1 MARSPVYEP
10 ANFWIRLCEMLFY
23 PASRLLGRRTFGGV
37 DRLTIPGA
45 QLIVANHISHLDP
58 LYDAVFIR
66 TSGRIPHIMAKS
78 SLWKIPVLGGALTGT
93 GQIPVDRS
101 GSGAG
106 QASVDAATQ
115 ALADGKVVLIYPEG
129 SVTKEPDFW
138 PMKPKPGVAALA
150 LSGDFPVVPVVHWG
164 TQQIYNSY
172 APKRK
177 FTPFPRKQVQVIAGP
192 PIDLS
197 AWRGKPVD
205 ARAIRDVSFLIMG
218 TIKDMLAELR
228 GEVPPTEL
236 FDPKKAARKS
246 AAAQGPAGSG
256 AEGKGAAAG
265 DDPNPGDGSTGR

>member
-10 ANFWIRLCEMLFY
+10 ATFWIRVCEVLFY
-23 PASRLLGRRTFGGV
+23 PASRVLARRSFAGL
-37 DRLTIPGA
+37 DRLTIPGG

-58 LYDAVFIR
+58 LYDAVFVR

-78 SLWKIPVLGGALTGT
+78 SLWKVPVLGRALAGT

-106 QASVDAATQ
+106 QASVDTATQ

-129 SVTKEPDFW
+129 SVTKEPGFW

-150 LSGDFPVVPVVHWG
+150 LSGDFPVIPVVHWG
-164 TQQIYNSY
+164 TQQIYDSY

-177 FTPFPRKQVQVIAGP
+177 FKPLPRKDVHVVAGP

-197 AWRGKPVD
+197 PWRGKPVD
-205 ARAIRDVSFLIMG
+205 ARAIRDVSFLIMN
-218 TIKDMLAELR
+218 TIRDMLGELR
-228 GEVPPTEL
+228 GEIPPAEL

-246 AAAQGPAGSG
+246 APGTGAVGHGAPGDAPPPDVPAA
-256 AEGKGAAAG
+256 
-265 DDPNPGDGSTGR
+265 GDGSTGR

>member
-1 MARSPVYEP
+1 MARSHVHEP
-10 ANFWIRLCEMLFY
+10 GNFWIRVCELLFY
-23 PASRLLGRRTFGGV
+23 PASRLLARRRFTGI
-37 DRLTIPGA
+37 DRLAIPGG

-58 LYDAVFIR
+58 LYDAVFVR
-66 TSGRIPHIMAKS
+66 KSGRIPHIMAKS
-78 SLWKIPVLGGALTGT
+78 SLWKIPVVGRALAGT
-93 GQIPVDRS
+93 DQIPVDRS

-115 ALADGKVVLIYPEG
+115 ALLDGKVVLIYPEG

-150 LSGDFPVVPVVHWG
+150 LAGDFPVVPVVHWG
-164 TQQIYNSY
+164 TQQIYDSY

-177 FTPFPRKQVQVIAGP
+177 FKPLPRKDVQVIAGP

-197 AWRGKPVD
+197 PWRGKPVD

-218 TIKDMLAELR
+218 TIRDMLAEVR
-228 GEVPPTEL
+228 GELPPNEL

-246 AAAQGPAGSG
+246 ATGKSSATGDSSAA
-256 AEGKGAAAG
+256 
-265 DDPNPGDGSTGR
+265 GDGSTGR